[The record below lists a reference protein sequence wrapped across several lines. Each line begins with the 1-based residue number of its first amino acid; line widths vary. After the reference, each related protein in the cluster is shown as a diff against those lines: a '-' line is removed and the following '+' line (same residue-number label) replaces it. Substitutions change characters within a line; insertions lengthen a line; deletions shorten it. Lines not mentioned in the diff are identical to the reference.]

1 MIKCKACSASVR
13 VSENDID
20 DMLNIIVSGNQFKL
34 IDQETYEKRL
44 HICFNC
50 NYLEYGTTC
59 LQCGCIVQIKAKLME
74 SSCPYPKK
82 SKWE

>member
-1 MIKCKACSASVR
+1 MIKCKACSASVM

-34 IDQETYEKRL
+34 IDQETYKKRL
-44 HICFNC
+44 YICFKC

-74 SSCPYPKK
+74 STCPYPQK
-82 SKWE
+82 SKWA